1 MQKGSQA
8 KKANCCN
15 KPRNV
20 QLKKTHSLSS
30 SFSFFFSFDIILLSF
45 WATPAKALHF
55 LHLRAWATACR
66 ALQKT
71 SLFWICCKNSPLFSN
86 LLWKLLSCE
95 FAVRNFSLLDLLVR
109 TYSLLWI
116 CLWELLLSS
125 GFACENFFSRLDF
138 AVRTSTL
145 FWILL

>member
-1 MQKGSQA
+1 
-8 KKANCCN
+8 
-15 KPRNV
+15 
-20 QLKKTHSLSS
+20 
-30 SFSFFFSFDIILLSF
+30 
-45 WATPAKALHF
+45 
-55 LHLRAWATACR
+55 LRAWATSCR

-86 LLWKLLSCE
+86 LLWKLLSYE

-125 GFACENFFSRLDF
+125 GFACENLFSPLDF

-145 FWILL
+145 FWMLL